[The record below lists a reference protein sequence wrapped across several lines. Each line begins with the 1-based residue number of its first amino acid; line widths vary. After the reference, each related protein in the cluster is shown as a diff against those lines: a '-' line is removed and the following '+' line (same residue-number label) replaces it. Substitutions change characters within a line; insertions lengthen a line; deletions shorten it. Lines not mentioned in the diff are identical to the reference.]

1 MFVMS
6 YLVANRWG
14 STVEQTRTFKA
25 ENLWEA
31 RSLADRFMASLKSRG
46 QPVYPLYDLVEETV

>member
-6 YLVANRWG
+6 YLIANKWG

-25 ENLWEA
+25 DTVWEA
-31 RSLADRFMASLKSRG
+31 RSLADRFLVSLQSKG
-46 QPVYPLYDLVEETV
+46 KQVYPLYDLVEEAI

>member
-6 YLVANRWG
+6 YLVANKWG

-25 ENLWEA
+25 DTVWEA
-31 RSLADRFMASLKSRG
+31 RSLADRFLVSLQSKG
-46 QPVYPLYDLVEETV
+46 KQVYPLYDLIEEAI

>member
-6 YLVANRWG
+6 YLVANKWG

-25 ENLWEA
+25 DTVWEA
-31 RSLADRFMASLKSRG
+31 RSLADRFLLTLQSKG
-46 QPVYPLYDLVEETV
+46 KQVYPLYDLVKEAI

>member
-14 STVEQTRTFKA
+14 STVEQTRTLKA
-25 ENLWEA
+25 ESLWEA
-31 RSLADRFMASLKSRG
+31 RSLADRFLVSLQSKG
-46 QPVYPLYDLVEETV
+46 KQVYPLYDLVEESA

>member
-6 YLVANRWG
+6 YLVANKWG

-25 ENLWEA
+25 DTVWEA
-31 RSLADRFMASLKSRG
+31 RSLADRFLLTLQSKG
-46 QPVYPLYDLVEETV
+46 KQVYPLYDLVEEAI